1 MAEVI
6 YRQAQLQDIPQLC
19 ECRKIQLLDEGIP
32 AANNIDKE
40 LEAFFTQMLR
50 SGRLYQVVGEAE
62 GKIVSTGGVVFYSYP
77 PSYFNVSGGLAYV
90 TNMYTAPEYRKQG
103 LATKVLGLLDEEIK
117 RRNVTEA
124 RLGASKW
131 GKGVY
136 QECGFFFENDTWM
149 TKRY

>member
-6 YRQAQLQDIPQLC
+6 YRQAEYKDIPRLC
-19 ECRKIQLLDEGIP
+19 QCRKIQLLDEGIP
-32 AANNIDKE
+32 AANNIDTE
-40 LEAFFTQMLR
+40 LVAFFTEKLR
-50 SGRLYQVVGEAE
+50 SGELYQVVGEAD

-103 LATKVLGLLDEEIK
+103 LATKVLGMLDEEIK

-124 RLGASKW
+124 RLGASEW
-131 GKGVY
+131 GKSVY
-136 QECGFFFENDTWM
+136 QKCGYFFENDTWM
-149 TKRY
+149 TKRF